1 VGPRAI
7 FASRAAPAIRQSKKI
22 RHTVPTCPLT
32 RIKRGWRRHDFDQ
45 WVGAQARPWVI
56 DCRTCFVPH
65 PCLPAFGRMNQ
76 YGFDALTR
84 PVNSA
89 MR

>member
-1 VGPRAI
+1 
-7 FASRAAPAIRQSKKI
+7 
-22 RHTVPTCPLT
+22 
-32 RIKRGWRRHDFDQ
+32 
-45 WVGAQARPWVI
+45 VI